1 MQQLTTLDTQAT
13 LNNFK
18 NWIARDRA
26 GAWNSMMNP
35 DTRPIYRTYLYK
47 AFAQEAMNDADLAVE
62 LANIDMGQAVREM
75 GQAIQALD
83 IRNESGFDTLEI
95 MRNIEKSKGK
105 MSTEELNKE
114 VESMGLDMIELSQAD
129 IDEIEFDTEC
139 KL

>member
-1 MQQLTTLDTQAT
+1 
-13 LNNFK
+13 
-18 NWIARDRA
+18 
-26 GAWNSMMNP
+26 MNP

-83 IRNESGFDTLEI
+83 IHNESGFDTLEI